1 MWSQYK
7 RNPLLLILIINRSSL
22 WSTVLNSSQMYNLPV
37 SLSTFEDVDNDD
49 SGLQNQEDSS
59 ENGPNLPRL
68 QAQLP
73 RL

>member
-1 MWSQYK
+1 
-7 RNPLLLILIINRSSL
+7 
-22 WSTVLNSSQMYNLPV
+22 MYNLPV